1 MTRAC
6 DVKGWAGHW
15 PPASFVRD
23 DSSADAASQG
33 DYGHRRM
40 SAAEPP
46 RPDPDALLALARR
59 EGHARLKVFLG
70 AAPGVGK
77 TMEMLAEARRRRAG
91 GTDVLI
97 GIVETHGRA
106 ETQAAIGD
114 LPILPHMRVPYR
126 GQELEEFDLDGA
138 LARRPEILLLD
149 ELAHTNAPGSRHPKR
164 WQDVEELREAGIEVW
179 TTMNVQHLES
189 LSEAVARITG
199 VRVAETVPDRVLAE
213 ADAVELI
220 DIPPAEL
227 IERMRQG
234 RIYRPDQ
241 AGRALNGFFREGN
254 LAALREMALRRTAE
268 RVEAD
273 VTGYMRANA
282 IAGPWPAGDRVM
294 ALIGADPSAGMVV
307 QAARRVADALKAPLI
322 ALHVEQPA
330 AEPGTDP
337 GPVLRLAERLGAT
350 TETVAAADLPS
361 AILREARARNVTHL
375 VIGRGRPG
383 WWRRLTGRTL
393 SAVLLRQATDF
404 TLHLVPEPA
413 GTARRMPPERGA
425 LPAWSGWAATP
436 VLVAL
441 ATAVGLGVDGVVPEG
456 ALGMIYLVPIVAAAV
471 GFGPIHGGF
480 AAALSFLCWNF
491 LFLPPRY
498 TLTIAGP
505 QDVVGVVVFA
515 LVALLL
521 AGTTGGLG
529 RSVRAARARLL
540 GLRRLV
546 EFSRRLGAPGDKGD
560 LVLAIAEETSRI
572 AGGPACVLL
581 LLPPLPSETVPEPV
595 VRAAVPVDAEP
606 DDASMAAA
614 RWTVANRRPAGRGTD
629 TLPSAVWQF
638 RPMRTARGL
647 AGLVGLRLPEGEGTL
662 DGEADR
668 ALDALLDQAAVA
680 LERAELMEER
690 ARGEARAETEALRT
704 ALLTSL
710 GHDLKTPLTSIRGAI
725 ATLRTSGPALS
736 EATRADLL
744 VTAEEETERLSRWIA
759 NILDIVRI
767 ENRQVEP
774 RREMVDLAEAAE
786 TAAFRASRAH
796 GRQVGLD
803 LGSRPTVPRL
813 DPALLDQ
820 VLANLLDNALKFS
833 GPEGKVAIRL
843 GREGPEM
850 LVVVEDDGPGIPQ
863 EDLHRVFDPFFR
875 ARRTDRVAAGSGLG
889 LAICRGLVQAMGGRV
904 AAESPAT
911 ADGRGTR
918 MVVRFPGA

>member
-1 MTRAC
+1 MA
-6 DVKGWAGHW
+6 DE
-15 PPASFVRD
+15 PA
-23 DSSADAASQG
+23 
-33 DYGHRRM
+33 
-40 SAAEPP
+40 

-59 EGHARLKVFLG
+59 EGRGRLKVFLG

-77 TMEMLAEARRRRAG
+77 TMEMLAEAHRRRAG
-91 GTDVLI
+91 GADVLV

-106 ETQAAIGD
+106 ETAAAVGD
-114 LPILPHMRVPYR
+114 LPILPRARIAYR
-126 GQELEEFDLDGA
+126 GQALEEFDLDGA
-138 LARRPEILLLD
+138 LAHRPEVLLLD

-241 AGRALNGFFREGN
+241 ASRALKGFFKEGN

-268 RVEAD
+268 RVDAD
-273 VTGYMRANA
+273 VTDYMRANA

-294 ALIGADPSAGMVV
+294 ALIGADPSAETVV
-307 QAARRVADALKAPLI
+307 REARRVADALKAPLV
-322 ALHVEQPA
+322 ALHVEQPTA
-330 AEPGTDP
+330 DPGADP
-337 GPVLRLAERLGAT
+337 GPALRLAERLGAE
-350 TETVAAADLPS
+350 TETVAGADLPS
-361 AILREARARNVTHL
+361 AILREARVRNVTHI

-393 SAVLLRQATDF
+393 SAVLLRRAADF

-413 GTARRMPPERGA
+413 GAPRRLPPQRRA
-425 LPAWSGWAATP
+425 LPFWIGWAATP

-441 ATAVGLGVDGVVPEG
+441 TTLVGIAFDGVVPEG
-456 ALGMIYLVPIVAAAV
+456 ALGMIYLVPIVASAV
-471 GFGPIHGGF
+471 GFGPIQGGL

-521 AGTTGGLG
+521 AGTTGSLG
-529 RSVRAARARLL
+529 RSVRAARARML

-546 EFSRRLGAPGDKGD
+546 EFSRRLGAAGDKAD
-560 LVLAIAEETSRI
+560 LVQAIAEEASRI

-581 LLPPLPSETVPEPV
+581 LLPPLPGETVPEPV

-606 DDASMAAA
+606 DEASMAAA
-614 RWTVANRRPAGRGTD
+614 RWAAANRRAAGRGTD
-629 TLPSAVWQF
+629 TLPSAAWQF

-647 AGLVGLRLPEGEGTL
+647 AGLVGLRPPEGGGPL
-662 DGEADR
+662 DGEGDR

-710 GHDLKTPLTSIRGAI
+710 GHDLKTPLTSIRGAV
-725 ATLRTSGPALS
+725 ATLRTSGAALS
-736 EATRADLL
+736 EATRTDLL
-744 VTAEEETERLSRWIA
+744 ATAEEETERLSRWIA

-767 ENRQVEP
+767 ENRQIEP
-774 RREMVDLAEAAE
+774 RRETVDLGEAAE
-786 TAAFRASRAH
+786 TAASRAARAH
-796 GRQVGLD
+796 RRQVALELGL
-803 LGSRPTVPRL
+803 RPAVPRL
-813 DPALLDQ
+813 DPALIDQ

-833 GPEGKVAIRL
+833 APDGRVTVRLARDGPEVAIT
-843 GREGPEM
+843 
-850 LVVVEDDGPGIPQ
+850 VEDDGPGIPR
-863 EDLHRVFDPFFR
+863 EDLQRVFDPFFR
-875 ARRTDRVAAGSGLG
+875 ATRTDRVAAGSGLG
-889 LAICRGLVQAMGGRV
+889 LAICRGLVHAMGGRI
-904 AAESPAT
+904 AAESPVSA
-911 ADGRGTR
+911 GGHGTR
-918 MVVRFPGA
+918 MVVRFPAA

>member
-1 MTRAC
+1 MTA
-6 DVKGWAGHW
+6 
-15 PPASFVRD
+15 PPD
-23 DSSADAASQG
+23 
-33 DYGHRRM
+33 
-40 SAAEPP
+40 
-46 RPDPDALLALARR
+46 RPDPDALLTLARR
-59 EGHARLKVFLG
+59 EGRGRLKVFLG

-77 TMEMLAEARRRRAG
+77 TMEMLAEARRRLAG
-91 GTDVLI
+91 GTDVLV
-97 GIVETHGRA
+97 GIVETHGRV

-114 LPILPHMRVPYR
+114 LPILPRSRLAYR

-138 LARRPEILLLD
+138 LARRPGILLLD
-149 ELAHTNAPGSRHPKR
+149 ELAHSNAPGSRHPKR

-189 LSEAVARITG
+189 LSEVVARITG
-199 VRVAETVPDRVLAE
+199 VRVTETVPDRVLAE

-241 AGRALNGFFREGN
+241 ANRALRGFFREGN

-268 RVEAD
+268 RVDAD

-282 IAGPWPAGDRVM
+282 IAGPWPTADRVM
-294 ALIGADPSAGMVV
+294 ALVGADPSAEIVLRE
-307 QAARRVADALKAPLI
+307 ARRIADSLKAPLV
-322 ALHVEQPA
+322 ALHVEQPTA
-330 AEPGTDP
+330 DPAGSPGHA
-337 GPVLRLAERLGAT
+337 LRLAEALGAE
-350 TETVAAADLPS
+350 TETVVASDLP
-361 AILREARARNVTHL
+361 ATILRQARMRNVTRL

-383 WWRRLTGRTL
+383 WWRRVTGRTL
-393 SAVLLRQATDF
+393 SAVLLRRATEF

-413 GTARRMPPERGA
+413 GAPRSLPPERRG
-425 LPAWSGWAATP
+425 LPAWAGWAATP
-436 VLVAL
+436 ALVAA
-441 ATAVGLGVDGVVPEG
+441 ATAVGLGFDGVVPDG
-456 ALGMIYLVPIVAAAV
+456 ALGMLYLVPIVAAAV
-471 GFGPIHGGF
+471 GFGPVQGGL
-480 AAALSFLCWNF
+480 AATLSFLAWNF

-529 RSVRAARARLL
+529 RSVRAAQARVA

-546 EFSRRLGAPGDKGD
+546 EFSRRLGAAGDKGD
-560 LVLAIAEETSRI
+560 LVQAIAEEARRL

-581 LLPPLPSETVPEPV
+581 LLPPLPGEAAPEPV
-595 VRAAVPVDAEP
+595 VRACVPLDAEP
-606 DDASMAAA
+606 DEASMAAA
-614 RWTVANRRPAGRGTD
+614 RWAAANRRMAGRGTD
-629 TLPSAVWQF
+629 TLPSVAWQF

-647 AGLVGLRLPEGEGTL
+647 AGLVGLRLPDAGGIP
-662 DGEADR
+662 DAEASR
-668 ALDALLDQAAVA
+668 ALLALLDQATIA

-690 ARGEARAETEALRT
+690 AHGEARAETEALRT

-725 ATLRTSGPALS
+725 ATLRASGPALS

-744 VTAEEETERLSRWIA
+744 ATAEEETARLSRWIA
-759 NILDIVRI
+759 NILDMVRI
-767 ENRQVEP
+767 ENRQITP
-774 RREMVDLAEAAE
+774 RREPVDLAEALE
-786 TAAFRASRAH
+786 TAAARAARVH
-796 GRQVGLD
+796 GRQVSLD
-803 LGSRPTVPRL
+803 LGPRPIAPRL

-833 GPEGKVAIRL
+833 APHGEVRARIGRDGPEVLIA
-843 GREGPEM
+843 
-850 LVVVEDDGPGIPQ
+850 VEDDGPGIPRG
-863 EDLHRVFDPFFR
+863 DLHRVFDPFFR
-875 ARRTDRVAAGSGLG
+875 ATRTDRVAAGSGLG
-889 LAICRGLVQAMGGRV
+889 LAICRGLVQAMGGRI

-911 ADGRGTR
+911 PTGRGTR
-918 MVVRFPGA
+918 MLVRFPDA

>member
-1 MTRAC
+1 MT
-6 DVKGWAGHW
+6 
-15 PPASFVRD
+15 S
-23 DSSADAASQG
+23 
-33 DYGHRRM
+33 
-40 SAAEPP
+40 AEPS
-46 RPDPDALLALARR
+46 RPDPDALLAMAQR
-59 EGHARLKVFLG
+59 EGRGRLKVFLG

-77 TMEMLAEARRRRAG
+77 TMEMLTEARRRRDG
-91 GTDVLI
+91 GTEVLV

-106 ETQAAIGD
+106 ETAAAIGD
-114 LPILPHMRVPYR
+114 LPILPRARISYR
-126 GQELEEFDLDGA
+126 DQELEEFDLDAA
-138 LARRPEILLLD
+138 LARRPGILLLD
-149 ELAHTNAPGSRHPKR
+149 ELAHSNAPGSRHPKR
-164 WQDVEELREAGIEVW
+164 WQDVEELRAAGIEVW

-189 LSEAVARITG
+189 LSDAVARITG

-241 AGRALNGFFREGN
+241 ANRALRGFFREGN

-268 RVEAD
+268 RVDAD

-294 ALIGADPSAGMVV
+294 ALVGADPSAETVV
-307 QAARRVADALKAPLI
+307 REARRVADALKAPLV
-322 ALHVEQPA
+322 ALHVEQPTADPA
-330 AEPGTDP
+330 ADA
-337 GPVLRLAERLGAT
+337 GPALRLAERLGAE
-350 TETVAAADLPS
+350 TETIAAADLPG
-361 AILREARARNVTHL
+361 AILREARTRNVTHL

-383 WWRRLTGRTL
+383 WLRRLTGRTL
-393 SAVLLRQATDF
+393 SATLLRQATDF

-413 GTARRMPPERGA
+413 GQPRPLPAEGGA
-425 LPAWSGWAATP
+425 LPRWAGWAATP

-441 ATAVGLGVDGVVPEG
+441 ATAAGLAIDGMVPES
-456 ALGMIYLVPIVAAAV
+456 ALGMVYLVPIVAAAV
-471 GFGPIHGGF
+471 GFGPIQGAF
-480 AAALSFLCWNF
+480 AAALSFLAWNF

-521 AGTTGGLG
+521 TGTTGGLG
-529 RSVRAARARLL
+529 RSVRAARARML

-560 LVLAIAEETSRI
+560 LVLAIAEQASRI
-572 AGGPACVLL
+572 AGGPTCVLL
-581 LLPPLPSETVPEPV
+581 LLPPLAGETAPEPIL
-595 VRAAVPVDAEP
+595 RASVPVEVEP

-614 RWTVANRRPAGRGTD
+614 RWAAANRRPAGHGTD
-629 TLPSAVWQF
+629 TLPAAAWQF
-638 RPMRTARGL
+638 RPMRTAHGL
-647 AGLVGLRLPEGEGTL
+647 AGLVGLRLPQHDAAL

-725 ATLRTSGPALS
+725 GTLRTAGPALS

-744 VTAEEETERLSRWIA
+744 AAAEEETERLSRWIS
-759 NILDIVRI
+759 NILDMVRI
-767 ENRQVEP
+767 ENRQIEP
-774 RREMVDLAEAAE
+774 RRETVDLAEAAE
-786 TAAFRASRAH
+786 TASARACRVHGREVVLALASRP
-796 GRQVGLD
+796 G
-803 LGSRPTVPRL
+803 VPRL

-833 GPEGKVAIRL
+833 APAGRVVLRVS
-843 GREGPEM
+843 REGPEAAII
-850 LVVVEDDGPGIPQ
+850 VEDDGPGIPR
-863 EDLHRVFDPFFR
+863 EDLNRVFDPFFR
-875 ARRTDRVAAGSGLG
+875 ATRTDRVAAGSGLG
-889 LAICRGLVQAMGGRV
+889 LAICRGLVQAMGGRIL
-904 AAESPAT
+904 ADSPVRP
-911 ADGRGTR
+911 DGRGTR
-918 MVVRFPGA
+918 VVVRFPA

>member
-1 MTRAC
+1 M
-6 DVKGWAGHW
+6 
-15 PPASFVRD
+15 
-23 DSSADAASQG
+23 
-33 DYGHRRM
+33 
-40 SAAEPP
+40 AEEQA

-59 EGHARLKVFLG
+59 EGRGRLKVFLG

-77 TMEMLAEARRRRAG
+77 TMEMLAEARRRLAG
-91 GTDVLI
+91 GADVLI

-106 ETQAAIGD
+106 ETGAAIGD
-114 LPILPHMRVPYR
+114 LPVLPRARIAYR
-126 GQELEEFDLDGA
+126 GQALEEFDLDGA
-138 LARRPEILLLD
+138 LARRPTILLLD
-149 ELAHTNAPGSRHPKR
+149 ELAHSNVPGSRHPKR

-189 LSEAVARITG
+189 LSDAVARITG

-241 AGRALNGFFREGN
+241 ASRALRGFFREGN

-268 RVEAD
+268 RVDAD

-294 ALIGADPSAGMVV
+294 ALVGADPSAETVV
-307 QAARRVADALKAPLI
+307 REARRVADALKAPLV
-322 ALHVEQPA
+322 ALHIEQPTA
-330 AEPGTDP
+330 APGGDP
-337 GPVLRLAERLGAT
+337 GPALRLAERLGAT
-350 TETVAAADLPS
+350 AETVVAADLPS
-361 AILREARARNVTHL
+361 TILREARARNATHL

-383 WWRRLTGRTL
+383 RWRRLTGRTL
-393 SAVLLRQATDF
+393 SAALLRQATDF

-413 GTARRMPPERGA
+413 GAPRALPPERRGPPSWA
-425 LPAWSGWAATP
+425 GWAATP
-436 VLVAL
+436 ALVAS
-441 ATAVGLGVDGVVPEG
+441 ATAVGLAFDGVVPEG
-456 ALGMIYLVPIVAAAV
+456 ALGMVYLVPIVAAAV
-471 GFGPIHGGF
+471 GFGPVQG
-480 AAALSFLCWNF
+480 ALTAALSFLAWNL

-505 QDVVGVVVFA
+505 QDIVGVVVFA

-529 RSVRAARARLL
+529 RSVRAARARML

-560 LVLAIAEETSRI
+560 LVQAIAEEASRI
-572 AGGPACVLL
+572 AAGPACVLL
-581 LLPPLPSETVPEPV
+581 LLPPLPGETAPEPV
-595 VRAAVPVDAEP
+595 LRASVPVEAEP
-606 DDASMAAA
+606 DVASMAAA
-614 RWTVANRRPAGRGTD
+614 RWAVANGRPSGRGTD
-629 TLPSAVWQF
+629 TLPSAGWQF

-647 AGLVGLRLPEGEGTL
+647 AGLVGLRPGEPPL

-680 LERAELMEER
+680 LERADLMEER

-744 VTAEEETERLSRWIA
+744 ATAEEETERLTRWIA
-759 NILDIVRI
+759 NILDMVRI
-767 ENRQVEP
+767 ENGQVAP
-774 RREMVDLAEAAE
+774 RREPVDLAEALE
-786 TAAFRASRAH
+786 TAAARAARAH
-796 GRQVGLD
+796 GREIALD
-803 LGSRPTVPRL
+803 PGPRPVAPRL

-833 GPEGKVAIRL
+833 APHGRVAARVW
-843 GREGPEM
+843 REGPE
-850 LVVVEDDGPGIPQ
+850 VAIAIEDDGPGIPR

-875 ARRTDRVAAGSGLG
+875 ATRTDRIAAGSGLG
-889 LAICRGLVQAMGGRV
+889 LAICRGLVQAMGGRI
-904 AAESPAT
+904 AAESPAIP
-911 ADGRGTR
+911 DGSGTR
-918 MVVRFPGA
+918 VVVRFPGA

>member
-1 MTRAC
+1 MLAPMT
-6 DVKGWAGHW
+6 G
-15 PPASFVRD
+15 
-23 DSSADAASQG
+23 
-33 DYGHRRM
+33 
-40 SAAEPP
+40 EPN

-59 EGHARLKVFLG
+59 EGRGRLKVFLG

-77 TMEMLAEARRRRAG
+77 TMEMLAEARRRHAG

-114 LPILPHMRVPYR
+114 LPILPRTRIPYR
-126 GQELEEFDLDGA
+126 GQEIEEFDLDGA
-138 LARRPEILLLD
+138 LARRPQILLLD
-149 ELAHTNAPGSRHPKR
+149 ELAHTNATGSRHAKR

-241 AGRALNGFFREGN
+241 ASRALKGFFREGN

-268 RVEAD
+268 RVDAD

-282 IAGPWPAGDRVM
+282 ITGPWPAGDRVM
-294 ALIGADPSAGMVV
+294 ALIGADPSAETVV
-307 QAARRVADALKAPLI
+307 REARRVADALKAPLV
-322 ALHVEQPA
+322 ALHVEQPTADPA
-330 AEPGTDP
+330 ADP
-337 GPVLRLAERLGAT
+337 GPAQRLAERLGAEV
-350 TETVAAADLPS
+350 ETVAGADLPT
-361 AILREARARNVTHL
+361 AILREARARNVTHI

-383 WWRRLTGRTL
+383 WWRRIAGRTL
-393 SAVLLRQATDF
+393 SATLLRQATDF

-413 GTARRMPPERGA
+413 GAPRRLRPERRD
-425 LPAWSGWAATP
+425 LPAWAGWVATP
-436 VLVAL
+436 ILVAL
-441 ATAVGLGVDGVVPEG
+441 ATAAGLAVDGVVPEG

-471 GFGPIHGGF
+471 GFGPVQGGL
-480 AAALSFLCWNF
+480 AAALSFLAWNF

-498 TLTIAGP
+498 TLAIAGP
-505 QDVVGVVVFA
+505 QDVVGVIVFA

-529 RSVRAARARLL
+529 RSVRAARARML

-560 LVLAIAEETSRI
+560 LVLAIAEEASRI

-581 LLPPLPSETVPEPV
+581 LLPPLPGENAPEPV
-595 VRAAVPVDAEP
+595 LRASVPIEVEP

-614 RWTVANRRPAGRGTD
+614 RWAAANRRPAGRGTD
-629 TLPSAVWQF
+629 TLPSAAWQF

-647 AGLVGLRLPEGEGTL
+647 AGLVGLRLPEEGGPL
-662 DGEADR
+662 EGEADR

-725 ATLRTSGPALS
+725 GTLRTAGPALS
-736 EATRADLL
+736 EETRADLL
-744 VTAEEETERLSRWIA
+744 ATAEEETERLSRWIS
-759 NILDIVRI
+759 NILDMVRI
-767 ENRQVEP
+767 ENRQIEP
-774 RREMVDLAEAAE
+774 RRETVDLADALE
-786 TAAFRASRAH
+786 TAAVRAGRAH
-796 GRQVGLD
+796 GREVILD
-803 LGSRPTVPRL
+803 VASRATAPRL

-833 GPEGKVAIRL
+833 GPTGQVVLRL
-843 GREGPEM
+843 SREGPE
-850 LVVVEDDGPGIPQ
+850 VAITVEDDGPGIPH

-875 ARRTDRVAAGSGLG
+875 ATRTDRVAAGSGLG
-889 LAICRGLVQAMGGRV
+889 LAICRGLVQAMGGRIV
-904 AAESPAT
+904 AESPVKP
-911 ADGRGTR
+911 DGSGTR
-918 MVVRFPGA
+918 MVVRFPGG

>member
-1 MTRAC
+1 MT
-6 DVKGWAGHW
+6 
-15 PPASFVRD
+15 
-23 DSSADAASQG
+23 
-33 DYGHRRM
+33 
-40 SAAEPP
+40 EELP

-59 EGHARLKVFLG
+59 EGRGRLKVFLG

-106 ETQAAIGD
+106 ETQAAVGD
-114 LPILPHMRVPYR
+114 LPVLPRARIAYR
-126 GQELEEFDLDGA
+126 GQALEEFDIDGA
-138 LARRPEILLLD
+138 LARRPEVLLLD
-149 ELAHTNAPGSRHPKR
+149 ELAHSNAPGSRHPKR
-164 WQDVEELREAGIEVW
+164 WQDVEELRAAGIEVW

-189 LSEAVARITG
+189 LSEAVARVTG
-199 VRVAETVPDRVLAE
+199 IRVAETVPDRVLAE

-241 AGRALNGFFREGN
+241 ASRALRGFFREGN

-268 RVEAD
+268 RVDAD

-294 ALIGADPSAGMVV
+294 ALVGADPSAETVV
-307 QAARRVADALKAPLI
+307 REARRVADALKAPLI

-330 AEPGTDP
+330 AAAGPSP
-337 GPVLRLAERLGAT
+337 GPALRLAERLGAT
-350 TETVAAADLPS
+350 TETVVAADLPS
-361 AILREARARNVTHL
+361 AILREARAHNVTHL

-393 SAVLLRQATDF
+393 SATLLRRATDF

-413 GTARRMPPERGA
+413 GTPRTPPAERTG
-425 LPAWSGWAATP
+425 LPSWAGWAATP
-436 VLVAL
+436 ALVAA
-441 ATAVGLGVDGVVPEG
+441 ATAVGLAFDGVVPDG
-456 ALGMIYLVPIVAAAV
+456 ALGMVYLVPIVAAAV
-471 GFGPIHGGF
+471 GFGPLRGAL
-480 AAALSFLCWNF
+480 AAALSFLAWNY

-498 TLTIAGP
+498 TFTISGP

-521 AGTTGGLG
+521 AGTTGRLG
-529 RSVRAARARLL
+529 QSVRAARTRML

-546 EFSRRLGAPGDKGD
+546 EVSRRLGAAGDKGD
-560 LVLAIAEETSRI
+560 LVQAIAEQASRI

-581 LLPPLPSETVPEPV
+581 LLPPLPGEAAPEPV
-595 VRAAVPVDAEP
+595 LRASVPIDAEP
-606 DDASMAAA
+606 DEASMAAA
-614 RWTVANRRPAGRGTD
+614 RWAVANRRMAGHGTD
-629 TLPSAVWQF
+629 TLPSAAWQF

-647 AGLVGLRLPEGEGTL
+647 VGLVGLRPPAEGEPL

-668 ALDALLDQAAVA
+668 ALDALLDQAAIA

-725 ATLRTSGPALS
+725 ATLRTAGPTLS
-736 EATRADLL
+736 EATRTDLL
-744 VTAEEETERLSRWIA
+744 VAAEEETERLSRWIS

-767 ENRQVEP
+767 ENNQVAP
-774 RREMVDLAEAAE
+774 RREPVDLAEAIE
-786 TAAFRASRAH
+786 TVAARMARAH
-796 GRQVGLD
+796 GRTIALD
-803 LGSRPTVPRL
+803 PGARPTAPRL

-820 VLANLLDNALKFS
+820 VLANLLENALKFS
-833 GPEGKVAIRL
+833 APDGRVSARV
-843 GREGPEM
+843 GREGPE
-850 LVVVEDDGPGIPQ
+850 VVIAIEDDGPGIPRD
-863 EDLHRVFDPFFR
+863 DLQRVFDPFFR
-875 ARRTDRVAAGSGLG
+875 ATRTDRVAAGSGLG
-889 LAICRGLVQAMGGRV
+889 LAICRGLVQAMGGRI
-904 AAESPAT
+904 AAESPVT
-911 ADGRGTR
+911 PDGRGTR
-918 MVVRFPGA
+918 VVVKFPGA